1 MQVQWK
7 RVIFFPLADPL
18 VGSIATQY
26 LQNREEHD
34 RIARLWTKRYATW
47 CVGVNHL
54 SQVGRSS
61 VCQTVTADLR
71 RNWRLLVEACS
82 HHLFQSQKTCIVYEV
97 YVCVCSCRFNWAFS
111 AIVSERMIVYVQY
124 VHNFECIIRLQSWGN
139 YVGVVPSSLIGVLS
153 DLLYEK
159 SLWFNYNGE

>member
-1 MQVQWK
+1 MHEMSNFQMKYQEYVLVIFQFPVDTVLTSSYNEIMWYK
-7 RVIFFPLADPL
+7 TVDCWNHTCRKSISKCLLDVSTVKMGIFFPLADPL

-71 RNWRLLVEACS
+71 RYWCLFVEACS
-82 HHLFQSQKTCIVYEV
+82 HHLFQSQKTCVVYEV
-97 YVCVCSCRFNWAFS
+97 CVCVW
-111 AIVSERMIVYVQY
+111 
-124 VHNFECIIRLQSWGN
+124 L
-139 YVGVVPSSLIGVLS
+139 
-153 DLLYEK
+153 
-159 SLWFNYNGE
+159 